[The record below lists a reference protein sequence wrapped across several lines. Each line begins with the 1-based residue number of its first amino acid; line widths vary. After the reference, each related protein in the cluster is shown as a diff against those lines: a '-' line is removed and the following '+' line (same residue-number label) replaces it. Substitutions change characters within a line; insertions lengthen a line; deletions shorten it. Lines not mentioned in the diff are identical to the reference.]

1 VSCRFRLEGPF
12 RIRQISQVGKT
23 TVRPKDVKGKGK
35 SRFLENPF
43 PELFTLGWKQT
54 ISVQV
59 QFVPELIHQSQWKE
73 ASENT
78 FHGDLFVEYPRES
91 VVENPNTMVKPDVQR
106 IHLKGSSKR
115 PTVGINVVP
124 MPEIDPKELKRA
136 NQPEWGPPPPEIV
149 EFGYVHVESGIA
161 RHRTILL
168 SNETNVAAN
177 WKLLHVGRKK
187 KQANDIGMTCHEL
200 EELGAL
206 DEPSAFSF
214 DIVGGCVEGPTRVAR
229 TWDQIDKELNTKRLA
244 EQTAGKEG
252 GSRKKKVAEN
262 RPSDKRTPSWYPST
276 SALPHALPHRDEE
289 KYMPAR
295 VNITFQPKKN
305 ELYKCRFRL
314 QIDGGKDVDFVCRG
328 CGSYDEEDDVMELY
342 ES

>member
-1 VSCRFRLEGPF
+1 
-12 RIRQISQVGKT
+12 
-23 TVRPKDVKGKGK
+23 
-35 SRFLENPF
+35 
-43 PELFTLGWKQT
+43 
-54 ISVQV
+54 
-59 QFVPELIHQSQWKE
+59 
-73 ASENT
+73 
-78 FHGDLFVEYPRES
+78 
-91 VVENPNTMVKPDVQR
+91 
-106 IHLKGSSKR
+106 
-115 PTVGINVVP
+115 
-124 MPEIDPKELKRA
+124 MPQIDPKPLKRA
-136 NQPEWGPPPPEIV
+136 NEPEWGPPPPEMI

-168 SNETNVAAN
+168 SNETNVAAH
-177 WKLLHVGRKK
+177 WQLLHVGRKK

-214 DIVGGCVEGPTRVAR
+214 DVVTGMVQGPTKVAR
-229 TWDQIDKELNTKRLA
+229 TWDQIDRVLNTKKLA

-252 GSRKKKVAEN
+252 GGRKGKKVDDN
-262 RPSDKRTPSWYPST
+262 RPSDKLTPAFYPCT

-295 VNITFQPKKN
+295 VTITFQPKKN

-314 QIDGGKDVDFVCRG
+314 KIENGRDLDFICRG
-328 CGSYDEEDDVMELY
+328 CGSYDEDDDVLELY